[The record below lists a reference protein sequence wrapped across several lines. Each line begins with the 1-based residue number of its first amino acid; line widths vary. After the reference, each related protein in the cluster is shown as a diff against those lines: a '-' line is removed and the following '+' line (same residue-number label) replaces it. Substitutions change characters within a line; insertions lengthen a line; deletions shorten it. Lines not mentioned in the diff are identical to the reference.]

1 MSKTTRLADSFQKK
15 QAANYI
21 TRSFHGNQH
30 GPPWYL
36 SHGDLPHA
44 LKAGDQHGSQH
55 GPPWYL
61 SHGDLPHTLK
71 AGNQHGNQ
79 HGSQHGSQH
88 RPPRYL
94 SHGDLPHTL
103 AAGTQHVTNMD
114 PHGTFPMV
122 TSPIPWKLETNMEA
136 NMEPN
141 MDPHGIFPMVTSPIP
156 WQLEPNM
163 EANMDPHGTFPM
175 VTSPILSFFCSL
187 LLFPSLSLFA
197 DVCWYLL
204 SFHVA
209 CFFSLHCQVFCL
221 LRLTL
226 EGCPTNTE
234 PNTYP
239 KISHDL
245 FLEMFWFQ
253 FFPHHRPGTWI
264 VIKTWAQYEVKS
276 RVARKSLT
284 WIFQGKRLENHLGSR
299 LTFKS
304 PFKVADRFV
313 ITCSNSMLVVSG
325 CSLGS
330 VWAFIGFHVS
340 FWVILLKK
348 LVAWFPGEQIHLRPH
363 HRFMLG
369 DLRNSMQFHVGFRG
383 CKIISVKIIKT
394 CFLLMAISAIPL

>member
-1 MSKTTRLADSFQKK
+1 
-15 QAANYI
+15 
-21 TRSFHGNQH
+21 
-30 GPPWYL
+30 
-36 SHGDLPHA
+36 
-44 LKAGDQHGSQH
+44 
-55 GPPWYL
+55 
-61 SHGDLPHTLK
+61 
-71 AGNQHGNQ
+71 
-79 HGSQHGSQH
+79 
-88 RPPRYL
+88 
-94 SHGDLPHTL
+94 
-103 AAGTQHVTNMD
+103 
-114 PHGTFPMV
+114 
-122 TSPIPWKLETNMEA
+122 
-136 NMEPN
+136 

-156 WQLEPNM
+156 WQLEPNMEANM

-209 CFFSLHCQVFCL
+209 CFFSLRCQVFCL

-330 VWAFIGFHVS
+330 VWAFIVFHVS

-363 HRFMLG
+363 HRCMLG

-383 CKIISVKIIKT
+383 CKIISVKIIKA

>member
-1 MSKTTRLADSFQKK
+1 MSQTTRLADFFFQKTTNRQLYNTVFPWK
-15 QAANYI
+15 PTWTPMVPFPWWPPPYPESWKPTWKPTWNPKWTPTVSFPWWPPPYPGSWNPTWKPTWASTVPFPWWPPPFCLSFAPCC
-21 TRSFHGNQH
+21 SFH
-30 GPPWYL
+30 L
-36 SHGDLPHA
+36 FL
-44 LKAGDQHGSQH
+44 
-55 GPPWYL
+55 
-61 SHGDLPHTLK
+61 
-71 AGNQHGNQ
+71 
-79 HGSQHGSQH
+79 
-88 RPPRYL
+88 
-94 SHGDLPHTL
+94 
-103 AAGTQHVTNMD
+103 
-114 PHGTFPMV
+114 
-122 TSPIPWKLETNMEA
+122 
-136 NMEPN
+136 
-141 MDPHGIFPMVTSPIP
+141 
-156 WQLEPNM
+156 
-163 EANMDPHGTFPM
+163 
-175 VTSPILSFFCSL
+175 CL
-187 LLFPSLSLFA
+187 LMFA

-209 CFFSLHCQVFCL
+209 CFFSLRCQVFCL

-284 WIFQGKRLENHLGSR
+284 WIFQGKRLENHLGSW